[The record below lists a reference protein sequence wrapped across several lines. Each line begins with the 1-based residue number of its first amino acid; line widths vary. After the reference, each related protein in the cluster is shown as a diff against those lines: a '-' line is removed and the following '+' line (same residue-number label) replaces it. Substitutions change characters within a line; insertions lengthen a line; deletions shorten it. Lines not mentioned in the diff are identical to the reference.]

1 MFCSHDRILA
11 QVSLIPPLATIF
23 ERFFALRFI
32 IDNSKYTCAYTPR
45 SSRGEKIEEDGE
57 TWVDRKQTDEMK

>member
-1 MFCSHDRILA
+1 MLCS
-11 QVSLIPPLATIF
+11 QVRLIPPLATIF

-32 IDNSKYTCAYTPR
+32 IDNSKYTCACTPR
-45 SSRGEKIEEDGE
+45 PSPEVEREGDGE

>member
-1 MFCSHDRILA
+1 MLCSHDRILA
-11 QVSLIPPLATIF
+11 QVRLIPPLATIF

-32 IDNSKYTCAYTPR
+32 IDNSKYTCACTPR
-45 SSRGEKIEEDGE
+45 PSPGEEKEGDGE

>member
-1 MFCSHDRILA
+1 MLCSHDRILA
-11 QVSLIPPLATIF
+11 QVRLIPPLATI
-23 ERFFALRFI
+23 FALRFI

-45 SSRGEKIEEDGE
+45 PSPGEKKEGDGE